1 MKQRDKVFNYG
12 KEIMKFGSV
21 IETRMIEGWL
31 YATVLWSSG
40 ETEQLRRDE
49 LQIFDKQQLI
59 KTIENI

>member
-1 MKQRDKVFNYG
+1 MKQKDKVFNYSG
-12 KEIMKFGSV
+12 KVMKFGSV
-21 IETRMIEGWL
+21 IQTEMIGEWL

-40 ETEQLRRDE
+40 DTEQLRRDE

>member
-1 MKQRDKVFNYG
+1 MKQKDKVFNYS
-12 KEIMKFGSV
+12 KRVMKFGSV
-21 IETRMIEGWL
+21 LETRMIGEWL

-59 KTIENI
+59 KIIENI